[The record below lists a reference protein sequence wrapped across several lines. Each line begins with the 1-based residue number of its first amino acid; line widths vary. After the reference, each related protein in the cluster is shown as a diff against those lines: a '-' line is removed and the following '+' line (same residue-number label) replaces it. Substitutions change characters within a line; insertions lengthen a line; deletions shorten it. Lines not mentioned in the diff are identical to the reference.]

1 MMGFALIIALARIG
15 TVGGFL
21 AGLLGFARGVL
32 TSRSIAKL
40 GAGRYRRWLLNFD
53 QRGIML
59 VRANR
64 RQP

>member
-1 MMGFALIIALARIG
+1 MMGFALIIALALIG

-32 TSRSIAKL
+32 TSRSIVL
-40 GAGRYRRWLLNFD
+40 GAGRYRHRLLNFD
-53 QRGIML
+53 QWGIML